1 MKALRGAYLRG
12 AYLIAGVC
20 GIGFFV
26 LSMLLLGVWPG
37 QALDEEIHATAPKGI
52 RDLTAGEKRGRVIYG
67 REGCAYCHSQQ
78 IRSVDAD
85 VARFGKATSAWET
98 KFEVP
103 HLWGTR
109 RIGPDLSR
117 ETGVRSADWQFSHL
131 YKPQALVRDSIMP
144 AFEWLFDGAPDQPN
158 REGRDLVEYLETLG
172 RNRELSQG
180 DSSASPSK
188 QRRTG
193 VYPILARSTDLDRG
207 RRVYERDCASCH
219 GDSRDALG
227 LHPKPSNF
235 AEHQY
240 SQQRLSGVLWNGV
253 AGTAMPAWR
262 DLDPVDLAAVATTVR
277 SFSIPDPKPALESE
291 LGAQVYK
298 ARCAQ
303 CHGSTGAG
311 DGSAASQ
318 FAVAATNFQQ
328 QRPNLARSLRV
339 LREGIEGTPMA
350 RWEGELSQAE
360 LTAVASQVR
369 TFYKGGGK

>member
-1 MKALRGAYLRG
+1 MKALRGAYLV
-12 AYLIAGVC
+12 AGVC

-26 LSMLLLGVWPG
+26 MSMLLLGVWPG
-37 QALDEEIHATAPKGI
+37 QALDEEIRATVPKGI

-67 REGCAYCHSQQ
+67 REGCAYCHTQQ
-78 IRSVDAD
+78 VRSVDAD
-85 VARFGKATSAWET
+85 VARFGKATAAWET

-117 ETGVRSADWQFSHL
+117 ETGVRSSDWQFSHL

-144 AFEWLFDGAPDQPN
+144 AFEWLFDAAPDQPN
-158 REGRDLVEYLETLG
+158 QEGRDLVEYLETLG
-172 RNRELSQG
+172 RNRDLALG
-180 DSSASPSK
+180 DSSASPAI

-193 VYPILARSTDLDRG
+193 VYPILPLSTDLDRG
-207 RRVYERDCASCH
+207 REVYQRECAACH
-219 GDSRDALG
+219 GDGNASLG
-227 LHPKPSNF
+227 LHPTPSNF

-240 SQQRLSGVLWNGV
+240 SQARLSEVLWNGV

-262 DLDPVDLAAVATTVR
+262 DLHPRDLAAVAAKVR
-277 SFSIPDPKPALESE
+277 SFSLPENQPAVASE
-291 LGAQVYK
+291 LGTQIYK

-303 CHGSTGAG
+303 CHGQTGAG

-328 QRPNLARSLRV
+328 QRPNLSRSLRV
-339 LREGIEGTPMA
+339 LRQGIEGTPMA
-350 RWEGELSQAE
+350 RWEGELSEAE
-360 LTAVASQVR
+360 LTAVASYVR
-369 TFYKGGGK
+369 TFYTGGGK